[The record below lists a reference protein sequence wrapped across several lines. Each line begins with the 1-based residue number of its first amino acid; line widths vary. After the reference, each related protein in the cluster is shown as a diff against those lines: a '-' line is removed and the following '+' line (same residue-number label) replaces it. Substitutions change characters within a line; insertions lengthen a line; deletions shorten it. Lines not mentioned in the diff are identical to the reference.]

1 MSKTNK
7 QPAAPGP
14 NAATGNLDPRSLEER
29 IKAAQGKSSYVPDED
44 ERHLYHV
51 KMDRPAFDPTTGER
65 KGAKPFKQKF
75 TVQDWRNHLEH
86 GAQLG
91 YITEVIWNPEL
102 YAGAN
107 EAPEQDPE

>member
-7 QPAAPGP
+7 QPAAPLDE
-14 NAATGNLDPRSLEER
+14 AAR

-102 YAGAN
+102 YTGKEVAAQ
-107 EAPEQDPE
+107 EEPEDAE